1 MSITLSEKHGVNP
14 TMTICFFCGE
24 EKGEIALL
32 GELPEDAEA
41 PKYAVIDYEPC
52 DTCKKQMD
60 KGVVIL
66 EVTTDS
72 FKDNRPP
79 IQDKLY
85 PTGNWAV
92 ITEEA
97 AKKMFNT
104 DKKALLVDKE
114 LMNAIL
120 QSQA

>member
-32 GELPEDAEA
+32 GKLPEDAEA

-52 DTCKKQMD
+52 DKCKEQMD
-60 KGVVIL
+60 KGVIIL

-72 FKDNRPP
+72 FEDNRPP
-79 IQDKLY
+79 IQDNLY

-114 LMNAIL
+114 LMNTIL